1 MAICEKCKNYEKEIQ
16 GCLYMDADCV
26 NGSMFELHHEKIKAI
41 RPQIIVTGTVEK
53 PYYEILYYDTSDNV
67 WHIGYSSYNLANV
80 IKWKEEWFEV
90 VGEIENMQTTA
101 DVEEVKHG
109 EWVDDMF
116 NDGHKICS
124 VCEEY
129 PATDEDGNP
138 FEALKGYQPY
148 RCPNCGAKMRG
159 ETNVEID

>member
-1 MAICEKCKNYEKEIQ
+1 MAYVNY
-16 GCLYMDADCV
+16 
-26 NGSMFELHHEKIKAI
+26 IKLLNE
-41 RPQIIVTGTVEK
+41 V
-53 PYYEILYYDTSDNV
+53 
-67 WHIGYSSYNLANV
+67 ANV
-80 IKWKEEWFEV
+80 YGAYSKTFITLS
-90 VGEIENMQTTA
+90 EIIDKCVSA
-101 DVEEVKHG
+101 GVEEVKHG

-148 RCPNCGAKMRG
+148 RCPNCGSKMRG
-159 ETNVEID
+159 GKNDL